1 MSGQMI
7 LYKDRETMAYIRTN
21 PPPCFLPGTLVEV
34 PSFEFGTRRFLP
46 MNTLCENDEVITEDN
61 RVVTIKAVV
70 SIPLSTSA
78 MCPLDDD
85 LYVTVSQ
92 PVRRIQERLSRR
104 RKPWV
109 KAGDLN
115 TLARIPKDTYGWNLI
130 LNDGG
135 SMIRTQKWECVI
147 LGHGIADN
155 DVTADQYWGSQAVVW
170 DLVG

>member
-1 MSGQMI
+1 
-7 LYKDRETMAYIRTN
+7 MAYIRTN

-34 PSFEFGTRRFLP
+34 PPFEIGVRRFVP
-46 MNTLCENDEVITEDN
+46 IEALCENDEVITEDN
-61 RVVTIKAVV
+61 RVVSVRAVV
-70 SIPLSTSA
+70 SIQLPTSA
-78 MCPLDDD
+78 MCPLDND
-85 LYVTVSQ
+85 LYVTVTQ
-92 PVRRIQERLSRR
+92 PVRRIQEKMSRR
-104 RKPWV
+104 RKPWI

-115 TLARIPKDTYGWNLI
+115 TIARIPNGVSGWNLI

-135 SMIRTQKWECVI
+135 SMIRTQRWECVV